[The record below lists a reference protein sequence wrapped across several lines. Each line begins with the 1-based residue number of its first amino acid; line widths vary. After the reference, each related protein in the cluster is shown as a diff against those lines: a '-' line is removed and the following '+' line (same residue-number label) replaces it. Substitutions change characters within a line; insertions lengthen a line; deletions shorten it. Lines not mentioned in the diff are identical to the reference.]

1 MTRKGGTAM
10 KRRNGGY
17 TLVELMVV
25 IAILGVL
32 ATMAV
37 LSLSVISSTGARQCA
52 NQIDAKLSEC
62 KINCMSRANAQYL
75 CIYVDGGKVR
85 GDYVEG
91 GVSKDEVLSS
101 KQVTISY
108 QFGEESPV
116 ELGEGDG
123 LYVAFDRASG
133 GLRTFSAA
141 DTTPITDPAAT
152 AIITV
157 TGGLRSYTIVVD
169 ALTGAHMLKG

>member
-1 MTRKGGTAM
+1 M

-75 CIYVDGGKVR
+75 CIYVDGG
-85 GDYVEG
+85 
-91 GVSKDEVLSS
+91 